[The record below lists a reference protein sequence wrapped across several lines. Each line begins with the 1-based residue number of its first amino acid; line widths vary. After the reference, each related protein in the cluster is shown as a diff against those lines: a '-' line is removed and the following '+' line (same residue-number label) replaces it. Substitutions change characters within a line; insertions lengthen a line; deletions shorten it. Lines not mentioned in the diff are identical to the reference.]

1 MADIAAFDTLATAR
15 KLKAAGIAEA
25 HAEAIAEAQAEA
37 ARAGRSELATKAD
50 IAALK
55 ADIAGLEV
63 RFYRALMVLA
73 GFTAAVAAV
82 AVGLVQA
89 LG

>member
-15 KLKAAGIAEA
+15 KLKAAGINEA

-37 ARAGRSELATKAD
+37 ARAGRSELASKAD
-50 IAALK
+50 LKAEIADLK
-55 ADIAGLEV
+55 ADNARLESRLTWRLVGVAG
-63 RFYRALMVLA
+63 A
-73 GFTAAVAAV
+73 
-82 AVGLVQA
+82 AVGLTQL